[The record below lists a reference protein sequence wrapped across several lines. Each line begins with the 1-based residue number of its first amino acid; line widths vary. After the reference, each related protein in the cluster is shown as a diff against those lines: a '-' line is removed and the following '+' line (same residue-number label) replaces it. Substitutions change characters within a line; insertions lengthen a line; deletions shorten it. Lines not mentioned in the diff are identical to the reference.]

1 MTLAKEAL
9 NLHKKLR
16 GKIEITSKHPVLT
29 KEILS
34 LLYTPGVAEV
44 SKEIAK
50 NKEKVYEYTSKWNTV
65 AIITDGS
72 RVLGLGNI
80 GPEAALPV
88 MEGKAILFK
97 LFGKVDA
104 FPLCLSTQKAEEII
118 EIVKNISPSF
128 GGINL
133 EDIDSP
139 KCFEI
144 FDALNGVM
152 DIPIYHD
159 DQHGSGMVA
168 AAALINSLKIVGKKL
183 NEVKVV
189 VVGAGSAGYGIVTLL
204 NAVGVKN
211 ILILDS
217 NGIINSGRNDL
228 NKYKQK
234 LVQIT
239 NKGNAKGNLIDAIN
253 GADVLIGAS
262 GIAGLIKNDMI
273 KKMDRDPVV
282 FALTN
287 PDPEI
292 MPEEAKDAAIIA
304 TGRSDYPNQINN
316 VLVFPAVM
324 RGLLDV
330 RAKSIN
336 DEILVAG
343 TYALADVIKDELRK
357 DYILPSP
364 TDERILPAVS
374 KAIKEAAIK
383 TGVARIKNNSHQL
396 KA

>member
-1 MTLAKEAL
+1 MTLAEEAL
-9 NLHKKLR
+9 ALHKKLK
-16 GKIEITSKHPVLT
+16 GKIEISSKHQVMT

-50 NKEKVYEYTSKWNTV
+50 DREKVYEYTSKWNTI
-65 AIITDGS
+65 AIVTDGS

-88 MEGKAILFK
+88 MEGKALLFK

-104 FPLCLSTQKAEEII
+104 FPICLKTQNADEIVEII
-118 EIVKNISPSF
+118 KAISPSF

-144 FDALNGVM
+144 VDALNGRL

-168 AAALINSLKIVGKKL
+168 AAGLINSLRVVGKKL
-183 NEVKVV
+183 NEAKVV

-204 NAVGVKN
+204 DAIGVKN
-211 ILILDS
+211 ILVVDS
-217 NGIINSGRNDL
+217 KGIIYSGRGGL

-234 LVQIT
+234 LADIT
-239 NKGNAKGNLIDAIN
+239 NKEGILGNLMDAVN

-262 GIAGLIKNDMI
+262 GIEGLFKDEMI
-273 KKMDRDPVV
+273 KKMNDDAIV

-287 PDPEI
+287 PNPEI
-292 MPEEAKDAAIIA
+292 MPEGAKDAAVIA

-316 VLVFPAVM
+316 VLVFPGVM

-330 RAKSIN
+330 RAKAVN
-336 DEILVAG
+336 NEILVAG
-343 TYALADVIKDELRK
+343 TYALADIVKDGLRK
-357 DYILPSP
+357 DYILPLP

-374 KAIKEAAIK
+374 NAVKEAAIK
-383 TGVARIKNNSHQL
+383 TGVAKE
-396 KA
+396 K

>member
-1 MTLAKEAL
+1 MNLAEEAI

-16 GKIEITSKHPVLT
+16 GKIEISSKHQVMT

-50 NKEKVYEYTSKWNTV
+50 HKEKVYEYTSKLNTI
-65 AIITDGS
+65 AIVSDGS

-80 GPEAALPV
+80 GAEAALPV
-88 MEGKAILFK
+88 MEGKALLFK

-104 FPLCLSTQKAEEII
+104 FPICLKTQNADEIVEII
-118 EIVKNISPSF
+118 KAISPSF

-144 FDALNGVM
+144 FDELNGHL

-159 DQHGSGMVA
+159 DQHGSGIVA
-168 AAALINSLKIVGKKL
+168 AAGLVNSLRVLGKKL
-183 NEVKVV
+183 DDARIAI
-189 VVGAGSAGYGIVTLL
+189 VGAGSAGYGVATLL
-204 NAVGVKN
+204 NIMGFRNMLVV
-211 ILILDS
+211 DS
-217 NGIINSGRNDL
+217 KGIIHSGRNDL

-234 LVQIT
+234 LADIT
-239 NKGNAKGNLIDAIN
+239 NKEGAEGSLLDALD
-253 GADVLIGAS
+253 GADAVIAFS
-262 GIAGLIKNDMI
+262 GIPGLIKNEMI
-273 KKMDRDPVV
+273 EKMNDEAIV

-287 PDPEI
+287 PTPEI
-292 MPEEAKDAAIIA
+292 MPEDAKDAAIIA

-316 VLVFPAVM
+316 VLAFPGVM

-330 RAKSIN
+330 RAKAVN
-336 DEILVAG
+336 DEILLSAAR
-343 TYALADVIKDELRK
+343 ALSDIVGDELRK

-374 KAIKEAAIK
+374 NAVKDAAVK
-383 TGVARIKNNSHQL
+383 TGVAK
-396 KA
+396 K

>member
-1 MTLAKEAL
+1 MNLAEEAL

-16 GKIEITSKHPVLT
+16 GKIEINSKHPVMT

-50 NKEKVYEYTSKWNTV
+50 HKEKVYEYTSKWNTI
-65 AIITDGS
+65 AIVSDGS

-80 GPEAALPV
+80 GAEAALPV
-88 MEGKAILFK
+88 MEGKALLFK

-104 FPLCLSTQKAEEII
+104 FPICLSTQNTEEIVGI
-118 EIVKNISPSF
+118 IKNISPVF

-144 FDALNGVM
+144 FDRLNGSL

-168 AAALINSLKIVGKKL
+168 TAALINSLKVVGKKL
-183 NEVKVV
+183 NEVKIVV
-189 VVGAGSAGYGIVTLL
+189 IGAGSAGYGIATLL
-204 NAVGVKN
+204 NAIGVKN
-211 ILILDS
+211 ILVVDS
-217 NGIINSGRNDL
+217 KGIIYSGRSDL

-234 LVQIT
+234 VAKIT
-239 NKGNAKGNLIDAIN
+239 NKEGIQGNLIDALN
-253 GADVLIGAS
+253 GSDVLIAAS
-262 GIAGLIKNDMI
+262 GIAGLIKNEMI
-273 KKMDRDPVV
+273 KRMNNDAVV

-287 PDPEI
+287 PNPEI
-292 MPEEAKDAAIIA
+292 MPEDAKDAAIIA

-316 VLVFPAVM
+316 VLVFPGVM

-330 RAKSIN
+330 RAKMVN
-336 DEILVAG
+336 DGILVAG
-343 TYALADVIKDELRK
+343 TYALADIVKDELRK
-357 DYILPSP
+357 DYILPLP

-374 KAIKEAAIK
+374 KAVEDVAIK
-383 TGVARIKNNSHQL
+383 TGVA
-396 KA
+396 

>member
-1 MTLAKEAL
+1 MTLAEEAL
-9 NLHKKLR
+9 NLHRKLK
-16 GKIEITSKHPVLT
+16 GKIEISSKHQVMT

-44 SKEIAK
+44 SKEIARH
-50 NKEKVYEYTSKWNTV
+50 KETVYDYTSKWNTI
-65 AIITDGS
+65 AIVSDGS

-80 GPEAALPV
+80 GAEAALPV
-88 MEGKAILFK
+88 MEGKALLFK

-104 FPLCLSTQKAEEII
+104 FPICLKTQNADEIVEII
-118 EIVKNISPSF
+118 KAISPSF

-144 FDALNGVM
+144 FDELNGSLG
-152 DIPIYHD
+152 IPVYHD

-168 AAALINSLKIVGKKL
+168 AAGLINSLRVVGKKL
-183 NEVKVV
+183 NEAKVV

-204 NAVGVKN
+204 DAIGVKN
-211 ILILDS
+211 ILVVDS
-217 NGIINSGRNDL
+217 KGIIYSGRGGL

-234 LVQIT
+234 LAEMT
-239 NKGNAKGNLIDAIN
+239 NKEGMQGSLDDALN
-253 GADVLIGAS
+253 EADVLIGAS
-262 GIAGLIKNDMI
+262 GIEGLFKDEMI
-273 KKMDRDPVV
+273 KKMNDDAIV

-287 PDPEI
+287 PNPEI
-292 MPEEAKDAAIIA
+292 MPEGAKDAAVIA

-316 VLVFPAVM
+316 VLVFPGVM

-330 RAKSIN
+330 RAKAVN
-336 DEILVAG
+336 NEILVAG
-343 TYALADVIKDELRK
+343 TYALADIVKDGLRK
-357 DYILPSP
+357 DYILPLP

-374 KAIKEAAIK
+374 NAVKDAAIK
-383 TGVARIKNNSHQL
+383 TGVAQQT
-396 KA
+396 

>member
-1 MTLAKEAL
+1 MNFAEESL
-9 NLHKKLR
+9 NLHKKLK

-44 SKEIAK
+44 SREIAK

-65 AIITDGS
+65 AIVTDGS

-97 LFGKVDA
+97 LFGHVDA
-104 FPLCLSTQKAEEII
+104 FPICLATQSAEEIVS
-118 EIVKNISPSF
+118 IVENLAPSF
-128 GGINL
+128 GAINL

-144 FDALNGVM
+144 VDALNGNL

-159 DQHGSGMVA
+159 DQHGSGIVA
-168 AAALINSLKIVGKKL
+168 AAATINSLKVVGKKL
-183 NEVKVV
+183 NEAKVV
-189 VVGAGSAGYGIVTLL
+189 VIGAGSAGYGTVTLL
-204 NAVGVKN
+204 NEIGVKN
-211 ILILDS
+211 ILVVDS
-217 NGIINSGRNDL
+217 KGIIHSGRADL

-234 LVQIT
+234 LADVT
-239 NKGNAKGNLIDAIN
+239 NKERVQGSLLDAMK
-253 GADVLIGAS
+253 GADVAIAFS
-262 GIAGLIKNDMI
+262 GIPGLITNEMI
-273 KKMDRDPVV
+273 KTMSSDPIV

-287 PDPEI
+287 PTPEI
-292 MPEEAKDAAIIA
+292 MPEDAKDATIIA

-316 VLVFPAVM
+316 VLAFPAVM

-330 RAKSIN
+330 RAKKVN
-336 DEILVAG
+336 DEILVAS
-343 TYALADVIKDELRK
+343 TYALVDIVKDELKR
-357 DYILPSP
+357 DYILPLP

-374 KAIKEAAIK
+374 KAVKDAAIR
-383 TGVARIKNNSHQL
+383 TGVGQSR
-396 KA
+396 

>member
-1 MTLAKEAL
+1 MNLKEEAL
-9 NLHKKLR
+9 NIHKKLK
-16 GKIEITSKHPVLT
+16 GKIEINSKHPILT

-50 NKEKVYEYTSKWNTV
+50 NKEKVYEYTSKWNTIAV
-65 AIITDGS
+65 VSDGS

-80 GPEAALPV
+80 GAEAALPV
-88 MEGKAILFK
+88 MEGKALLFK

-104 FPLCLSTQKAEEII
+104 FPICLSTQNKEEII
-118 EIVKNISPSF
+118 EIIKNLTPSF

-144 FDALNGVM
+144 VDALNGHLY
-152 DIPIYHD
+152 IPVYHD

-168 AAALINSLKIVGKKL
+168 VAGLINSLRVVGKKL

-189 VVGAGSAGYGIVTLL
+189 VVGAGSAGYGTTVMLHAI
-204 NAVGVKN
+204 GVKN
-211 ILILDS
+211 ILVVDS
-217 NGIINSGRNDL
+217 KGVIYSGREDL

-234 LVQIT
+234 LADIT
-239 NKGNAKGNLIDAIN
+239 NRERIEGDLTHALN
-253 GADVLIGAS
+253 GADVVIGFS
-262 GIAGLIKNDMI
+262 GRVGLIKNEMI
-273 KKMDRDPVV
+273 KKMSDDPIV

-287 PDPEI
+287 PNPEI
-292 MPEEAKDAAIIA
+292 MPEDAKDAAIIA

-330 RAKSIN
+330 RAKKVN
-336 DEILVAG
+336 DEIFMSG
-343 TYALADVIKDELRK
+343 TYALANIVKDELKK
-357 DYILPSP
+357 DYILPLP
-364 TDERILPAVS
+364 TDKRILPAVS
-374 KAIKEAAIK
+374 NAVKEAAIK
-383 TGVARIKNNSHQL
+383 TGVNQA
-396 KA
+396 